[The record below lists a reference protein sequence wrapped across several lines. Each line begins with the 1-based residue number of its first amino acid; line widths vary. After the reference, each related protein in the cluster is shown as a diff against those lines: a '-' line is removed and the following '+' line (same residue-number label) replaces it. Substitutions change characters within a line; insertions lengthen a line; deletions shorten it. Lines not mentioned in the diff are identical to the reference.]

1 MTRTLL
7 KSKLHRAV
15 ITEANVDYEG
25 SISIPE
31 DLMLAADLWDGEKVL
46 VASITTG
53 ARLETYVIPGPA
65 GSGEIVIRGGAAHLI
80 QKGHLTTIMAFGQ
93 SVEPIQPKRLLLD
106 AKNRIVRLG

>member
-1 MTRTLL
+1 MIRTLL

-25 SISIPE
+25 SISVPD
-31 DLMLAADLWDGEKVL
+31 DLMLAAVLWDGEKVL

-80 QKGHLTTIMAFGQ
+80 QKGHLTTIMAFAQ
-93 SVEPIQPKRLLLD
+93 SAEPIQPKRLLLD
-106 AKNRIVRLG
+106 ANNCIQRVG

>member
-1 MTRTLL
+1 MIRTLL

-31 DLMLAADLWDGEKVL
+31 DLMLAADLWDGEKVI

-65 GSGEIVIRGGAAHLI
+65 GSGAIVIRGGAAHLI
-80 QKGHLTTIMAFGQ
+80 QQGHLTTIMAFAQ

-106 AKNRIVRLG
+106 AKNRIVRVG